1 VASKFC
7 RILAPTYFIL
17 TNSAAER
24 YLEHA
29 VNISVEQQHLDPLQ
43 AALTNPQR
51 TPTAVSYRVPLAVS
65 PASALNEEVFNPHR
79 YPLFVFFCIIHSVLR
94 IFLQLMFEQ

>member
-1 VASKFC
+1 MNPSNCV
-7 RILAPTYFIL
+7 IL
-17 TNSAAER
+17 TSTVAER

-51 TPTAVSYRVPLAVS
+51 TPTAVSYRVPHAVS
-65 PASALNEEVFNPHR
+65 NPASTIYTEMFT
-79 YPLFVFFCIIHSVLR
+79 LFLYFSFSIIHLSR
-94 IFLQLMFEQ
+94 KQIY